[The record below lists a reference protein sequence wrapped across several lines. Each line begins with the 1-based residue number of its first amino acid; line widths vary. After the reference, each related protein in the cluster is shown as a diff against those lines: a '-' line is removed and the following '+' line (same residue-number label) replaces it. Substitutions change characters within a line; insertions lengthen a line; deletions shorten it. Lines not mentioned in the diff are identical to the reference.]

1 DVGLAVG
8 IANWSLGNVA
18 EIFTKGV
25 AGLHEVKAGK
35 LEDRVSNAC
44 IGQKEEDDGNNG
56 DSGSGGNGSGGGG
69 GNSKQTSG
77 APIDSNTYIDPAG
90 YVYEAVASNRVPG
103 VTVTCYYKGP
113 NGELML
119 WDASEAD
126 QENPLITDANGE
138 YQWFVPI
145 GDWRIVAEKDGY
157 IISDSA
163 NDPAADADGW
173 LPVPP
178 PQMEVYIP
186 IVSTA
191 LPTVQSV
198 QAGADYIR
206 IEFSQYMDIDELTF
220 FKDSIVS
227 VTDNGTPVA
236 LDYTFIDREVSPTNN
251 LKYYGRIL
259 TVSRQDGLKF
269 SGDKLKVFVSKDFY
283 NYAGNGMAADYV
295 SDTLS
300 VAQIAGTLSHS
311 YPNRFAGSVGEEAD
325 IVIRLLDTSLFPMAG
340 ATVNVESSGGG
351 TLMMPDSVVT
361 DENGRAVFHTTVASS
376 GYDTLTFTC
385 GDASVSL
392 ETYVNPIGTVKPE
405 KPTANIEDFAVVASG
420 TQLVLSCAT
429 EGAVIRYT
437 INNTCP
443 CDESALV
450 YDGPI
455 TITEDT
461 FVRIAA
467 WTETGGYSE
476 RLNLH
481 IICEKAEELSFYG
494 ASLTLQNNLKVNFYV
509 EKDQIVSGGFTDPY
523 AVFTM
528 NGNTVT
534 VSEYSEVTSQGVDY
548 YVFSFAN
555 IAPNLMNDQITAT
568 LHATRN
574 EKDCVGE
581 VLTYSVATYCYSML
595 SKTDNAK
602 LRTLLVDLLNYGAA
616 AQTYTGYHTDALV
629 NDGLTAEQVA
639 WGTAADPELTSV
651 TNAKYRTVQDP
662 SVNWAGISLRL
673 NDSVTMQFVFTTDD
687 ADGVTVRIENGE
699 GTLLK
704 EITAEEIRT
713 SGGYYIAA
721 YNGLTAIQMNDTVYA
736 TAYRG
741 GKAISDTVAYSI
753 ESYAYAKQNDAN
765 ADLSALVK
773 AMMKYG
779 NAAYAYVH

>member
-1 DVGLAVG
+1 M
-8 IANWSLGNVA
+8 
-18 EIFTKGV
+18 
-25 AGLHEVKAGK
+25 
-35 LEDRVSNAC
+35 
-44 IGQKEEDDGNNG
+44 
-56 DSGSGGNGSGGGG
+56 
-69 GNSKQTSG
+69 
-77 APIDSNTYIDPAG
+77 
-90 YVYEAVASNRVPG
+90 PG